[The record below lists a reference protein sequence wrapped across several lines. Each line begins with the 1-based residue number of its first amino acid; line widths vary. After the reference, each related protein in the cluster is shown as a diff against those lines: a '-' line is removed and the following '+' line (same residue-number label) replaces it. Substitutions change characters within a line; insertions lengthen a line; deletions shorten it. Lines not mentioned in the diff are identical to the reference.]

1 MRLRLFILG
10 LVVATVAVAGVVWW
24 PGQEVAPPPAPVDT
38 AQTPEEPAAAV
49 VPAPTP
55 TPAPALSAA
64 PEPLPTTTAPVKEAV
79 RLPALD
85 ESDRYVRE
93 RLLPSP
99 SKLAD
104 WLNRDDLVRRFAVV
118 MDNAAVGDLPR
129 RQLAFLAP
137 AGPFPV
143 VARSNDRF
151 VMDPTGYAR
160 YARFVET
167 FTSVPPE
174 VAAALLT
181 TLAPLLTQALH
192 ELGGPS
198 EEPLATLRDA
208 IGMVLATPEL
218 DTAVELVRPKVVYQ
232 FADPA
237 LEALPPLQK
246 QLIRMGPDHLRRIK
260 AYLRQVDA
268 AL

>member
-1 MRLRLFILG
+1 MRLRLVVRG
-10 LVVATVAVAGVVWW
+10 LLVAGLAVAGLVWW
-24 PGQEVAPPPAPVDT
+24 QGRETAPPPAPVAT
-38 AQTPEEPAAAV
+38 APSPEEPAVAV
-49 VPAPTP
+49 TQAPAPTP
-55 TPAPALSAA
+55 A
-64 PEPLPTTTAPVKEAV
+64 PEPPAAV
-79 RLPALD
+79 AMAAEEPPILPALD
-85 ESDRYVRE
+85 ESDPFVRE
-93 RLLPSP
+93 RLVAGS

-137 AGPFPV
+137 TEPFPV
-143 VARSNDRF
+143 VARGNDRF
-151 VMDPTGYAR
+151 VMDPRGYAR

-192 ELGGPS
+192 ELGQSS

-237 LEALPPLQK
+237 LEALPSLQK

-268 AL
+268 TL